1 MTDAHI
7 VGGSRSPI
15 GRRRGAL
22 ADAHPAEILG
32 AVMAAALSG
41 AGIDPADVDQVIAG
55 CVTTAGDQAG
65 NIARTAWLT
74 AGLPIQV
81 PGITVDARCGSS
93 QQAIHFASGLVKSG
107 AANLVVCGGVEHMS
121 RHPLGQDVGT
131 GMGEPLSAAYRDI
144 FEVTSQGEAAERIAE
159 IWKIDRAYADELA
172 LASQERAAAAV
183 AAGRFDAEIT
193 PIGDFTTD
201 EGPRTSTAAGLA
213 GLKTVFRAADDG
225 ILTAGNSSQISD
237 GASCVIVASAEYAAE
252 HGLTSLA
259 EIEHQLIVGVDP
271 VLKLTGPIPATQEI
285 LKRSGLTLSDIGAAE
300 VNEAFASV
308 LGAWIRE
315 LDYPHER
322 TNANGGAIALGH
334 PVGATGA
341 RLVLTSAHE
350 LRTNGHERTLVTMC
364 CGGGLGTATILKA
377 AG

>member
-1 MTDAHI
+1 MTDALI
-7 VGGSRSPI
+7 VGGARSPI

-22 ADAHPAEILG
+22 ADAHPAELLG
-32 AVMAAALSG
+32 TVITTSLSA
-41 AGIDPADVDQVIAG
+41 AGIDPADVDQIIAG
-55 CVTTAGDQAG
+55 CVTTAGDQAN

-93 QQAIHFASGLVKSG
+93 QQAVHFATGLVKSG
-107 AANLVVCGGVEHMS
+107 AADLVVCGGVEHMS

-131 GMGEPLSAAYRDI
+131 EMGQPLSPAYRDL

-172 LASQERAAAAV
+172 LASQERAAAAI
-183 AAGRFDAEIT
+183 AAGRFDGEIA
-193 PIGDFTTD
+193 PIGDFATD
-201 EGPRTSTAAGLA
+201 EGPRPSTAAGLA
-213 GLKTVFRAADDG
+213 GLKTVFRDADHG

-237 GASCVIVASAEYAAE
+237 GASCVIVASGRYAAE
-252 HGLTSLA
+252 HGLAPLA
-259 EIEHQLIVGVDP
+259 EIEHQLIIGVDP

-285 LKRSGLTLSDIGAAE
+285 LKRSGLALSDIGAAE

-308 LGAWIRE
+308 LGAWLRE
-315 LDYPHER
+315 LEYAHER
-322 TNANGGAIALGH
+322 TNVNGGAIALGH
-334 PVGATGA
+334 PVGATGT

-350 LRTNGHERTLVTMC
+350 LRAGGHERTLVTMC
-364 CGGGLGTATILKA
+364 CGGGLGTATVLKA
-377 AG
+377 A

>member
-1 MTDAHI
+1 MTDAYI

-22 ADAHPAEILG
+22 ADAHPAELLG
-32 AVMAAALSG
+32 NVISAALTN
-41 AGIDPADVDQVIAG
+41 AGINPVDVDQIIAG
-55 CVTTAGDQAG
+55 CVTTAGDQAN

-74 AGLPIQV
+74 AGLPIDV

-93 QQAIHFASGLVKSG
+93 QQAIHFATGLVKSG
-107 AANLVVCGGVEHMS
+107 AAELIVCGGIEHMS

-131 GMGEPLSAAYRDI
+131 DMGEPLSPTYRDI
-144 FEVTSQGEAAERIAE
+144 FEVTSQGEAAERIAA
-159 IWKIDRAYADELA
+159 IWEIDRAYADELA
-172 LASQERAAAAV
+172 LASQERAAAAI
-183 AAGRFDAEIT
+183 AAGRFSGEIT
-193 PIGDFTTD
+193 PIADFTD
-201 EGPRTSTAAGLA
+201 EGPRASTAEGLA
-213 GLKTVFRAADDG
+213 ALKTVFRDPHDG
-225 ILTAGNSSQISD
+225 VLTAGNSSQISD
-237 GASCVIVASAEYAAE
+237 GASCVIVASDKYATEY
-252 HGLTSLA
+252 GLTPLA
-259 EIEHQLIVGVDP
+259 EIEHQLILGVDP

-285 LKRSGLTLSDIGAAE
+285 LKRSGLAMSDIGAAE

-315 LDYPHER
+315 IGYEHAR
-322 TNANGGAIALGH
+322 TNVNGGAIALGH

-350 LRTNGHERTLVTMC
+350 LHAGGHERTLATMC

-377 AG
+377 V